1 MAQSNLDFETLAKD
15 NVRTLNV
22 PEPVFN
28 KPLIVV
34 MVGIPASGKSTL
46 AKKLAEEF
54 PLSVFSEE
62 YMTSFLSPRATLLK
76 RNSVEVFQLAVKTI
90 EILIRKG
97 KASIYDANTKTRQ
110 QRDLIKAVV
119 EKIGGTY
126 LLIYLDC
133 PKEVC
138 YQRLQKHNL
147 EVTRGES
154 KGFILDR
161 DLFEYEVSRTRA
173 PASDEINVVYS
184 CTNAQS
190 FYKISSL
197 VREAL
202 DQK

>member
-1 MAQSNLDFETLAKD
+1 M
-15 NVRTLNV
+15 
-22 PEPVFN
+22 
-28 KPLIVV
+28 
-34 MVGIPASGKSTL
+34 
-46 AKKLAEEF
+46 
-54 PLSVFSEE
+54 
-62 YMTSFLSPRATLLK
+62 
-76 RNSVEVFQLAVKTI
+76 
-90 EILIRKG
+90 
-97 KASIYDANTKTRQ
+97 
-110 QRDLIKAVV
+110 
-119 EKIGGTY
+119 
-126 LLIYLDC
+126 LIYLDC
-133 PKEVC
+133 PKKVC

-184 CTNAQS
+184 CTNTQS